1 MAYGFT
7 KEKKTQKKKTDGMA
21 MVEMPVII
29 NLLKKS

>member
-7 KEKKTQKKKTDGMA
+7 KEKKLRKKTDGMA
-21 MVEMPVII
+21 MVEMLVII